1 MIQFLTRLGSLRRVF
16 RTWLPIRSLLSLA
29 LGIILWMG
37 GGLSLPMAAN
47 QPLRPEPTSFRIQD
61 AQAPDPAE
69 SQNPIQGVVDN
80 VREKLNLDEPL
91 YPPTKELLDSAQDT
105 AQQAV
110 RSTQE
115 ALEDV
120 AQPVKDNR
128 SR

>member
-1 MIQFLTRLGSLRRVF
+1 MIQFLAGLDSLRRVF
-16 RTWLPIRSLLSLA
+16 RTWLPVRSLLSIA

-37 GGLSLPMAAN
+37 GGLSLPLAAN
-47 QPLRPEPTSFRIQD
+47 QHLRPEPTSFRIQD

-120 AQPVKDNR
+120 AQPGKDNR